1 MSGRRVAGAIKSLV
15 NANDLQLE
23 CARVLREILLIPVPM
38 HGSEIMML
46 KEERSRTTDGQPQGF
61 ARY

>member
-23 CARVLREILLIPVPM
+23 CARVLREILLIPVPIY
-38 HGSEIMML
+38 GSEIMML